1 MRRDVREDESGGR
14 IGAGQED
21 DSSEGAHG
29 AKRESVDFWTSS
41 EKTPSVG
48 VCAEGERQ
56 AARTGSHSHGCP

>member
-29 AKRESVDFWTSS
+29 AKHKRKQFW
-41 EKTPSVG
+41 EETPSVLPS
-48 VCAEGERQ
+48 VCRRR
-56 AARTGSHSHGCP
+56 ARSSG